1 MQVFELLRKSAGLRA
16 SFSLATRRKSGQYE

>member
-1 MQVFELLRKSAGLRA
+1 MRVFELLRNSDGLRA